1 MDFLIGHAENAHTGV
16 TVIISEKGA
25 VGGVDVRGSAPGTRE
40 TDLLRG
46 YNSVE
51 RINAVT
57 LSGGSAFGLESACG
71 VMEYLYGKGIG
82 FDTKSHP
89 VPIVCSAVLFDL
101 LNEEL
106 IYPDKDMGIQA
117 CENAKRDNYLC
128 GNIGAGKG
136 ATVGKIRG
144 MQYCSR
150 GGLGVA
156 VRTIM
161 GATIAAVF
169 AVNAVGDVYDYR
181 TNRIIAGAR
190 LNDGTYLNSFDS
202 VINAD
207 FNRIYGTNTTIGAIL
222 TDAVITREQANKLAS
237 VAHDGL
243 ALSVR
248 PVHTAMDGDTIF
260 AMSECIR
267 PLDFNMLCALA
278 VELTAEAV
286 VKSVSHQ

>member
-1 MDFLIGHAENAHTGV
+1 MDFLIGHADNAHTGV

-51 RINAVT
+51 RIHAVT

-71 VMEYLYGKGIG
+71 VMEFLYGKGIG

-101 LNEEL
+101 LNEKL
-106 IYPDKDMGIQA
+106 IYPDKAMGLDA
-117 CENAKRDNYLC
+117 CKNAKRDNFES
-128 GNIGAGKG
+128 GSIGAGTG

-144 MQYCSR
+144 MRFCSR

-156 VRTIM
+156 VRTVM
-161 GATIAAVF
+161 GATVAAVF
-169 AVNAVGDVYDYR
+169 AVNAVGDVYDYKA
-181 TNRIIAGAR
+181 NKIVAGAR
-190 LNDGTYLNSFDS
+190 MNDGSFLNSFDA

-207 FNRIYGTNTTIGAIL
+207 FQRIYGTNTTIGAIL

-243 ALSVR
+243 AMSIR

-260 AMSECIR
+260 AMSECAQT
-267 PLDFNMLCALA
+267 LDFNVLCALA

-286 VKSVSHQ
+286 LNAVSHK

>member
-1 MDFLIGHAENAHTGV
+1 MDFLIGHADNAHTGV

-51 RINAVT
+51 RVNAVT

-71 VMEYLYGKGIG
+71 VMEYLYGRGIG

-101 LNEEL
+101 LNEKL
-106 IYPDKDMGIQA
+106 IFPDKEMGLTA
-117 CENAKRDNYLC
+117 CRNAKRDNYVC
-128 GNIGAGKG
+128 GSIGAGKG

-156 VRTIM
+156 VKTVM
-161 GATIAAVF
+161 GATVAAVF
-169 AVNAVGDVYDYR
+169 AVNAVGDIYDYR
-181 TNRIIAGAR
+181 TNKIAAGAR
-190 LNDGTYLNSFDS
+190 LSDGSFLNSFDA
-202 VINAD
+202 VVNAD
-207 FNRIYGTNTTIGAIL
+207 FARIYGTNTTIGAIL

-243 ALSVR
+243 AMSIR
-248 PVHTAMDGDTIF
+248 PVHTAMDGDTVF
-260 AMSECIR
+260 ALSECTST
-267 PLDFNMLCALA
+267 LDFNVLCAVA
-278 VELTAEAV
+278 VELTAGAV
-286 VKSVSHQ
+286 LNAVLPK